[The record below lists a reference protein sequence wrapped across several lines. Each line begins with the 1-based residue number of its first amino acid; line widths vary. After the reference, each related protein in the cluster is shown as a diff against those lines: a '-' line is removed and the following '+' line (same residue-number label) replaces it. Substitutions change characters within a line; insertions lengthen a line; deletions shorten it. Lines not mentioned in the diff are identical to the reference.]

1 MYNYG
6 IVKCTY
12 GVKKMTELLVKLFVK
27 DKDNI
32 SNPAVRGRYGIL
44 SGCAGIAVNVILFA
58 AKFFVGVIT
67 NSISITADAVN
78 NLSDAGSCA
87 VTVFGFKMAGKP
99 ADDEHPFGHGR
110 IEYITAMVVSFI
122 VLFMGFELLTQSI
135 DKIRNPEDVK
145 FSLVGAIII
154 AISIFGKLW
163 LALFNRK
170 LGKKINSPAMTAVV
184 ADSLSDI
191 AATSVTLIALIL
203 SHFFPS
209 LHIDGWLGII
219 VAGFVLKAGYGIFK
233 ETLNS
238 LIGEPPTKELVVK
251 LEEKILSYENVMGIH
266 DLILHNYGPDKFFG
280 SVHVEMPSDFDV
292 LYSHDIIDNIERD
305 VMNELGILLSIHYDP
320 LEMNNERVNELKIV
334 AENAV
339 KRINESLSIHDFRVV
354 EGPTHTNLIFDVVVP
369 RKFPLSNDD
378 LMAEIS
384 SEISKNNT
392 NFFVVM
398 NIEHAFV

>member
-1 MYNYG
+1 
-6 IVKCTY
+6 
-12 GVKKMTELLVKLFVK
+12 MTDLLVRLFVK
-27 DKDNI
+27 DSDNI
-32 SNPAVRGRYGIL
+32 SNPKVRGRYGIL
-44 SGCAGIAVNVILFA
+44 SGCAGIVVNVILFL
-58 AKFFVGVIT
+58 AKFLVGTVT
-67 NSISITADAVN
+67 NSIAITADAVN

-87 VTVFGFKMAGKP
+87 VTVFGFKMSSKP
-99 ADDEHPFGHGR
+99 ADADHPFGHGR

-135 DKIRNPEDVK
+135 DKIRNPEDVT
-145 FSLVGAIII
+145 FNLVGAIII
-154 AISIFGKLW
+154 AVSIFGKLW

-191 AATSVTLIALIL
+191 AATSVTLIALVL
-203 SHFFPS
+203 SNFFPS

-238 LIGEPPTKELVVK
+238 LIGEPPTKETVEK
-251 LEEKILSYENVMGIH
+251 LEAKILSYEHVTGIH

-305 VMNELGILLSIHYDP
+305 IMAEFGILLSIHYDP
-320 LEMNNERVNELKIV
+320 VEVNNARVNELKII
-334 AENAV
+334 AESAV
-339 KRINESLSIHDFRVV
+339 KRISEELSIHDFRVV
-354 EGPTHTNLIFDVVVP
+354 DGPSHTNLIFDVVVP
-369 RKFPLSNDD
+369 RKFSLSNDD

-384 SEISKNNT
+384 SEISKNGT
-392 NFFVVM
+392 NFFAVM
-398 NIEHAFV
+398 NIEYAFV

>member
-1 MYNYG
+1 
-6 IVKCTY
+6 
-12 GVKKMTELLVKLFVK
+12 MTDLLVRLFVK
-27 DKDNI
+27 DSDNI
-32 SNPAVRGRYGIL
+32 SNPKVRGSYGIL
-44 SGCAGIAVNVILFA
+44 SGCAGIVVNVILFL
-58 AKFFVGVIT
+58 AKFLVGTVT
-67 NSISITADAVN
+67 NSIAITADAVN

-87 VTVFGFKMAGKP
+87 VTVFGFKMSSKP
-99 ADDEHPFGHGR
+99 ADEDHPFGHGR

-135 DKIRNPEDVK
+135 DKIRNPEDVT
-145 FSLVGAIII
+145 FNLVGAIII
-154 AISIFGKLW
+154 AVSIFGKLW

-191 AATSVTLIALIL
+191 AATSVTLIALVL
-203 SHFFPS
+203 SNFFPS

-238 LIGEPPTKELVVK
+238 LIGEPPTKETVEK
-251 LEEKILSYENVMGIH
+251 LEAKILSYEHVTGIH

-305 VMNELGILLSIHYDP
+305 IMAEFGILLSIHYDP
-320 LEMNNERVNELKIV
+320 VEVNNARVNELKII
-334 AENAV
+334 AESAV
-339 KRINESLSIHDFRVV
+339 KRISEELSIHDFRVV
-354 EGPTHTNLIFDVVVP
+354 DGPSHTNLIFDVVVP
-369 RKFPLSNDD
+369 RKFSLSNDD

-384 SEISKNNT
+384 SEISKNGT
-392 NFFVVM
+392 NFFAVM
-398 NIEHAFV
+398 NIEYAFV

>member
-1 MYNYG
+1 
-6 IVKCTY
+6 
-12 GVKKMTELLVKLFVK
+12 MTELLVKLFIK
-27 DKDNI
+27 DKDNVTN
-32 SNPAVRGRYGIL
+32 SKVRGRYGIL
-44 SGCAGIAVNVILFA
+44 SGCVGIAVNVILFIC
-58 AKFFVGVIT
+58 KFVVGIVT

-87 VTVFGFKMAGKP
+87 VTVFGFKMASKP

-122 VLFMGFELLTQSI
+122 VLFMGFELATQSI
-135 DKIRNPEDVK
+135 DKIRNPEDVT
-145 FSLVGAIII
+145 FSLTGAIII
-154 AISIFGKLW
+154 GLSIFGKLW

-203 SHFFPS
+203 SHFYPA

-233 ETLNS
+233 ETLDS
-238 LIGEPPTKELVVK
+238 LIGIPPTKETVQK
-251 LEEKILSYENVMGIH
+251 LEEKILSYEKVTGIH
-266 DLILHNYGPDKFFG
+266 DLILHNYGPDKYFA

-292 LYSHDIIDNIERD
+292 LHSHDIIDNIERD
-305 VMNELGILLSIHYDP
+305 VMAEFGILLSIHYDP
-320 LEMNNERVNELKIV
+320 IEVNNDRVKELKSV
-334 AENAV
+334 AESVV
-339 KRINESLSIHDFRVV
+339 KRISNELSIHDFRVV
-354 EGPTHTNLIFDVVVP
+354 DGPSHTNLIFDLVVP
-369 RKFPLSNDD
+369 RKFSLSNDD

-384 SEISKNNT
+384 SEISKNGSNLY
-392 NFFVVM
+392 VVM
-398 NIEHAFV
+398 NVEHAFV